1 MLEWVRVPLLLAMIP
16 AFDFAIQ
23 AMWWNINMG
32 LLVRMVSWVVP
43 LLIVW
48 VAGRVGQEV
57 SASGAARTPNQTLD
71 QTADRI
77 QRTGKPM
84 VRR

>member
-1 MLEWVRVPLLLAMIP
+1 MIP
-16 AFDFAIQ
+16 AFDFALQ
-23 AMWWNINMG
+23 ALWWNINMG

-57 SASGAARTPNQTLD
+57 GVRGR
-71 QTADRI
+71 ADA
-77 QRTGKPM
+77 
-84 VRR
+84 

>member
-1 MLEWVRVPLLLAMIP
+1 MAMIP

-48 VAGRVGQEV
+48 VAGRIGQEV

-71 QTADRI
+71 RTADRI
-77 QRTGKPM
+77 QR
-84 VRR
+84 

>member
-1 MLEWVRVPLLLAMIP
+1 VPEWVRGPLLLAMIP
-16 AFDFAIQ
+16 AFDFALQ
-23 AMWWNINMG
+23 ALWWNINMG

-57 SASGAARTPNQTLD
+57 GVRGR
-71 QTADRI
+71 ADA
-77 QRTGKPM
+77 
-84 VRR
+84 